1 MSPFIHIQGVS
12 KTFKEKEIL
21 NDVTFS
27 LKKGEILSLV
37 GASGSGKSTFLRIL
51 AGLESATK
59 GKVLIDGN
67 DISSTKPQ
75 NRPIGMVFQQPLLF
89 PHMNVLENVMYG
101 LEMRGE
107 KKRENKR
114 KAKDYIQRVGL
125 GEVMHHYPSELSGG
139 QQQRVSLIRS
149 LILKPKLLLLDEP
162 FSSLD
167 LQLRRELRQW
177 VLTVFK
183 EEGTTVLFVTHD
195 RDEAYEV
202 GDRVAVLHEGR
213 FLQAGTP
220 EEIYYRPGSS
230 FVASFM
236 SDGLILS
243 PGQFIHASHLSI
255 SSSGEAL
262 LHPKWKGKIQQKL
275 FVAGTN
281 IHEIWVEELKQK
293 LHLPLDRESSHG
305 TVWLYAKE
313 ENIQTFQNEE

>member
-1 MSPFIHIQGVS
+1 MNSFIEIEGVS
-12 KTFKEKEIL
+12 KTFKRKEIL
-21 NDVTFS
+21 TNVTLS
-27 LKKGEILSLV
+27 LKKGEILSVV

-51 AGLESATK
+51 SGLESATG

-67 DISSTKPQ
+67 DISSIKPH

-101 LEMRGE
+101 LEMKGNQKSE
-107 KKRENKR
+107 NKKR
-114 KAKDYIQRVGL
+114 AMDYIERVGL
-125 GEVMHHYPSELSGG
+125 GEVMHHYPAELSGG

-167 LQLRRELRQW
+167 LQLRKELRQW
-177 VLTVFK
+177 VHIMLK

-195 RDEAYEV
+195 RDEAYEM
-202 GDRVAVLHEGR
+202 GDRLAVLHDGR
-213 FLQAGTP
+213 FLQIGTP
-220 EEIYYRPGSS
+220 DEIYYRPRFP

-236 SDGLILS
+236 SDGVILHQQ
-243 PGQFIHASHLSI
+243 QFIHASHLSVT
-255 SSSGEAL
+255 SSGQDIQF
-262 LHPKWKGKIQQKL
+262 PKWKGTVLQKR

-281 IHEIWVEELKQK
+281 IYEIWIEELKQK
-293 LHLPLDRESSHG
+293 LSLPLEWDSSNDKI
-305 TVWLYAKE
+305 WLYAKE